1 MANSILNSD
10 LFKKIGS
17 ETEFFKVE
25 DLIKEIHQNIRSDRE
40 LITSLLSKAL
50 TDSSN
55 LEDQI
60 KTFNSINT
68 LPNVLL
74 FQDIPNKYLDNLDN
88 NISKSINLIN
98 AIQRLQSNYIAS
110 NKKVQEKEDSKT
122 IEDLIKGM
130 SGEDAE

>member
-10 LFKKIGS
+10 LFKKIGNES
-17 ETEFFKVE
+17 EFFKVE
-25 DLIKEIHQNIRSDRE
+25 DLIKEIHENIKNDRE
-40 LITSLLSKAL
+40 LIQSLLSKAL

-74 FQDIPNKYLDNLDN
+74 FGEIPNKYLDNLNN
-88 NISKSINLIN
+88 NIQLQVNLLNSI
-98 AIQRLQSNYIAS
+98 QKLQANYLMS
-110 NKKVQEKEDSKT
+110 TKKVKEKEDSKT
-122 IEDLIKGM
+122 IEDLISGM
-130 SGEDAE
+130 NDEYAE

>member
-10 LFKKIGS
+10 LFKKIGNES
-17 ETEFFKVE
+17 EFFKVE
-25 DLIKEIHQNIRSDRE
+25 DLIKEIHENIKNDRE
-40 LITSLLSKAL
+40 LIQSLLSKAL

-74 FQDIPNKYLDNLDN
+74 FGEIPNHYIDNLNN
-88 NISKSINLIN
+88 NIQLQVNLLNSI
-98 AIQRLQSNYIAS
+98 QKLQANYLMS
-110 NKKVQEKEDSKT
+110 TKKVKEKEDSKT
-122 IEDLIKGM
+122 IEDLISGM
-130 SGEDAE
+130 SDENAE